1 MLENRPDQ
9 KESPTPVSTQ
19 TSQTK
24 PSQQQAN
31 KSADVHDNTL
41 KHNEPEPVQTPER
54 GNASQQEDTSHQSR
68 FKNLNLD
75 DLSVDE
81 LNDIIDAFSKNKS
94 PRRKRIWIIFALLLA
109 AWLAYCA
116 YNAFFASPQDTLT
129 TNQFVEAVNQEQITK
144 VVYKTQDSS
153 ITGVYT
159 NSNDTSRHFKTYYI
173 GHDSLQKLMQDHPT
187 IAFSIDTSDD
197 SMIKTVIS
205 AIVPTVLIVA
215 ALFFLM
221 NSISD
226 QNGRA
231 LSFGKARARVGEKKS
246 PQNNF

>member
-9 KESPTPVSTQ
+9 KESPTPTSAPAQ

-24 PSQQQAN
+24 PSQQQVI
-31 KSADVHDNTL
+31 KSADVHGNAEQ
-41 KHNEPEPVQTPER
+41 HNESTQTPTR
-54 GNASQQEDTSHQSR
+54 KDSSQQEVASQQSR

-153 ITGVYT
+153 ITG
-159 NSNDTSRHFKTYYI
+159 DR
-173 GHDSLQKLMQDHPT
+173 
-187 IAFSIDTSDD
+187 
-197 SMIKTVIS
+197 
-205 AIVPTVLIVA
+205 
-215 ALFFLM
+215 
-221 NSISD
+221 
-226 QNGRA
+226 
-231 LSFGKARARVGEKKS
+231 KS
-246 PQNNF
+246 VV